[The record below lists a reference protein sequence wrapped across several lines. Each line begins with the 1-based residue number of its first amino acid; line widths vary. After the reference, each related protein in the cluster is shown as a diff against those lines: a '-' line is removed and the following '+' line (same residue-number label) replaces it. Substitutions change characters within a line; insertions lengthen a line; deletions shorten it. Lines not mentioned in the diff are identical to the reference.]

1 MSTAP
6 MKFPS
11 IEPDDVQIPEGMTL
25 EDWIKSRTATYATRT
40 LDWDALKFQADFD
53 PIYRRAQ
60 MRYVGTGATGVDAD
74 ENVVPAEHFTFST
87 MVRVDGEVPE
97 RITTRA
103 RGRPGTRLSEGSPFL
118 KITGPRPRAMVA
130 SMPDGMP

>member
-1 MSTAP
+1 MTAAPP

-11 IEPDDVQIPEGMTL
+11 IEPDDVTIRDGKSL
-25 EDWIKSRTATYATRT
+25 GDWIESRVARYATRT

-60 MRYVGTGATGVDAD
+60 MRYVGTGATGIDDD

-87 MVRVDGEVPE
+87 MVAQR
-97 RITTRA
+97 
-103 RGRPGTRLSEGSPFL
+103 
-118 KITGPRPRAMVA
+118 
-130 SMPDGMP
+130 

>member
-40 LDWDALKFQADFD
+40 LDWDAPKFQADFD

-60 MRYVGTGATGVDAD
+60 MRYVGTGATGVDAY
-74 ENVVPAEHFTFST
+74 ENVDPAEHFTLST
-87 MVRVDGEVPE
+87 MVLP
-97 RITTRA
+97 A
-103 RGRPGTRLSEGSPFL
+103 CCEGPLHIHF
-118 KITGPRPRAMVA
+118 
-130 SMPDGMP
+130 